1 MLSHERERWQRDR
14 ESQATTMEREKSQHI
29 AETALLQEYI
39 SVLIGKI
46 RGQRMHMPLAPTIP
60 SKDPPIPSKDPPIQ
74 RISPSTCQFLQVL
87 LAVGDLPLF
96 QIGHKALHQDRLHF
110 KLWDRFQ
117 ALQPGEP
124 VLLPIQLLMMMSM
137 IVMSNALLMTLS
149 KMMIQISHCC
159 CTIMMMWPLRG
170 HVYLSMYLLDIAS
183 W

>member
-39 SVLIGKI
+39 GVLIGKI
-46 RGQRMHMPLAPTIP
+46 RGQRMHMNLAPTIP
-60 SKDPPIPSKDPPIQ
+60 SRDPPIQ
-74 RISPSTCQFLQVL
+74 RMSPSTCQFLQVL

-110 KLWDRFQ
+110 KLWDGFQ

-124 VLLPIQLLMMMSM
+124 VLLPIQLLMMMPM
-137 IVMSNALLMTLS
+137 TVMSNALLMTLS